1 MRPLGVSDATAGDA
15 VFTGCEGGSP
25 LMGEG
30 WGVGG
35 GRVVAE
41 LGKGAVCS

>member
-1 MRPLGVSDATAGDA
+1 M
-15 VFTGCEGGSP
+15 F
-25 LMGEG
+25 

-41 LGKGAVCS
+41 GEGEGEGEGEEGDPNEWES